1 MLGNES
7 GKYLHKTELKDKL
20 GGFEIVQARKNST
33 GKKKARQGRE
43 DGVEN
48 CV

>member
-7 GKYLHKTELKDKL
+7 GQYLYKTELRDKL
-20 GGFEIVQARKNST
+20 GGFEIVQARKNSI
-33 GKKKARQGRE
+33 GKKKARQGRK
-43 DGVEN
+43 DGVES